1 MTNRGGGNPIL
12 DMAFEPRFRMGPP
25 PRSFAADAH
34 DCIMVPIL
42 TDQPNTSLRREVAP
56 DGELPSV
63 SSQNPVR
70 RTGFLDPTR
79 LPLVGTRASRS
90 QRPLATPTITLRSG
104 QPKLGRDEETVA
116 SRSNQEIR

>member
-1 MTNRGGGNPIL
+1 MTSRGGGNPIL

-25 PRSFAADAH
+25 PRSFAPDAH

-56 DGELPSV
+56 DGELLPA

-70 RTGFLDPTR
+70 RTGFP
-79 LPLVGTRASRS
+79 P
-90 QRPLATPTITLRSG
+90 LRSG
-104 QPKLGRDEETVA
+104 QPKLGGDEEMVA